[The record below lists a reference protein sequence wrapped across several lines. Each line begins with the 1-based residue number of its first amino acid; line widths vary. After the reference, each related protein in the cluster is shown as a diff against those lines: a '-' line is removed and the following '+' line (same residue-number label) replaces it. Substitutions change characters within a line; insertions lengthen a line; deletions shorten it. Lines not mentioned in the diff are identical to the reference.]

1 MSDDPAADRV
11 DAAFGENVIPLRGRD
26 DDTTPAG
33 VIWVQRGGWDEK
45 DIPVRRWIS
54 RGYLMRGAVT
64 VLSGPGSAGKSMLTI
79 AWAAA
84 LTVGC
89 AFGRFRTEGKS
100 RVLIYNVEDD
110 ADEQHRRFSALLGH
124 MRLNPASLEDR
135 LALVGP
141 KNVGTLIELS
151 DGKVV
156 RTDAFGD
163 LDIILKEFQPD
174 VLILDPLVE
183 MHTAEEND
191 NTALRSVLAE
201 FRALAV
207 RRKMAVIILHHSRK
221 PLAGHAPGDPDT
233 LRGASSIVGAARSV
247 FTLNIMSEEEAK
259 ALNIPFEERRDYFR
273 LDSAKSNYARIS
285 EAEWFRRGVR
295 TLANDE
301 EVAYA
306 WPWTPPNPLKQAT
319 AQDIDAVID
328 AIHAGLDGGALYA
341 KSKAG
346 RSSDRW
352 AGKVVMAK
360 LSCSEHQAKDII
372 AKWCDSGLLFDASF
386 KDSKGRD
393 ILGVRVNLN
402 KRPGSEHNL

>member
-1 MSDDPAADRV
+1 MSDDPASVRV
-11 DAAFGENVIPLRGRD
+11 DAAYPENVVPLRGRD
-26 DDTTPAG
+26 EDTKPSDA
-33 VIWVQRGGWDEK
+33 IWIQRGGWDEK
-45 DIPVRRWIS
+45 DIPVRRWVS

-84 LTVGC
+84 LTLGC

-100 RVLIYNVEDD
+100 RVVIYNVEDD
-110 ADEQHRRFSALLGH
+110 VDEQHRRFSAILGH
-124 MRLNPASLEDR
+124 MRLDPGSLEDR

-141 KNVGTLIELS
+141 KNVGTLIDVR
-151 DGKVV
+151 DGKVI

-163 LDIILKEFQPD
+163 LDIMLKEFEPD

-183 MHTAEEND
+183 LHNAEEND

-201 FRALAV
+201 FRALAI
-207 RRKMAVIILHHSRK
+207 RRKMAIVILHHSRK

-285 EAEWFRRGVR
+285 EAEWFRRHVR
-295 TLANDE
+295 TLANKE
-301 EVAYA
+301 EVAFA
-306 WPWTPPNPLKQAT
+306 WPWTAPNPLKQAT
-319 AQDIDAVID
+319 PQDIDAVID

-346 RSSDRW
+346 RGSDRW
-352 AGKVVMAK
+352 VGKVLMAK
-360 LSCSEHQAKDII
+360 LSCSEHQAKDIV
-372 AKWCDSGLLFDASF
+372 AKWCNSGLLFDDNF
-386 KDSKGRD
+386 KDAKGRD
-393 ILGVRVNLN
+393 IPGVRVNLS
-402 KRPGSEHNL
+402 KRPGSEHKL